1 MPPTYIII
9 YRTSTI
15 YEQQSVNTQLWH
27 LMAITDLTTLSQ
39 RTILS
44 QWRIRGGGSASQSQ
58 SHKFATSIAC
68 SKHKCW
74 VSRGLYHGA
83 LLRDQ
88 GLWRLCNNERK
99 GVSWLRLV
107 FCNLNHRASIEYE
120 VPRWQPQHHSGL
132 ATLHSVGAVP

>member
-44 QWRIRGGGSASQSQ
+44 QWRIRGGGVPPNPKAINLPPPLHVQSTNAE
-58 SHKFATSIAC
+58 F
-68 SKHKCW
+68 
-74 VSRGLYHGA
+74 HGA
-83 LLRDQ
+83 YIT
-88 GLWRLCNNERK
+88 GLCSVIRGCDVCVTMRGK
-99 GVSWLRLV
+99 VS
-107 FCNLNHRASIEYE
+107 
-120 VPRWQPQHHSGL
+120 PG
-132 ATLHSVGAVP
+132 

>member
-68 SKHKCW
+68 SKHKC
-74 VSRGLYHGA
+74 
-83 LLRDQ
+83 
-88 GLWRLCNNERK
+88 
-99 GVSWLRLV
+99 
-107 FCNLNHRASIEYE
+107 
-120 VPRWQPQHHSGL
+120 
-132 ATLHSVGAVP
+132 